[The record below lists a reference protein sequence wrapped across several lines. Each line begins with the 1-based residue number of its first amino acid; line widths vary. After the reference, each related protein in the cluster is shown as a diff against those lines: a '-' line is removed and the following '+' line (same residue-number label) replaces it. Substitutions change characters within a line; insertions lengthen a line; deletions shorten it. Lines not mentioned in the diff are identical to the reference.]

1 MKTFISNFWLLGIAL
16 MAAATVNFSS
26 CKDDENGVD
35 TPDNP
40 TGQIDSLVT
49 YYDDLEYFQNYFV
62 RTDALG
68 NLRYRSMGVP
78 LYESDSAHLY
88 IGVDNLDEA
97 LRYFNYAIAP
107 DIEQKVSVTN
117 NYTYT
122 LTSVVCPWQRHNSG
136 GNYNRFARLEALQQG
151 NIPAKQRVAA
161 QLGREDMAQGRHP
174 HILHCRSSR
183 KGVDNQRQNTQMG
196 ACARGGQWHI
206 ANVVRYHKR

>member
-1 MKTFISNFWLLGIAL
+1 MNVLKSNFWLLGIAL
-16 MAAATVNFSS
+16 MAAATMNFSS

-97 LRYFNYAIAP
+97 WRISTTPSHPTLSRRFQCRTTTHTPSPTPWATFR
-107 DIEQKVSVTN
+107 EQS
-117 NYTYT
+117 
-122 LTSVVCPWQRHNSG
+122 
-136 GNYNRFARLEALQQG
+136 RLSL
-151 NIPAKQRVAA
+151 AA
-161 QLGREDMAQGRHP
+161 AHRWRRLP
-174 HILHCRSSR
+174 PIWL
-183 KGVDNQRQNTQMG
+183 
-196 ACARGGQWHI
+196 I
-206 ANVVRYHKR
+206 